1 MSLFKRLIGNNYSNT
16 KWEDTEE
23 GKRFYEK
30 ALLNAKKRII
40 AKEEWERNTP
50 PERKEQVKLFKI
62 FFTFFLL
69 TYFAFLFTGF
79 RKGIELYVLLAEGSL
94 TLVSFIFYKI
104 KPKKIK
110 YPNCFMMPVIAFG
123 CIILLYIMLGF
134 DYGFNPNRNK
144 GKNEPNNE
152 TDTMQEREGYLS
164 ESEFYEN
171 DYSKWLEENEFE
183 TSEEIKK
190 DFEKYRS

>member
-1 MSLFKRLIGNNYSNT
+1 
-16 KWEDTEE
+16 
-23 GKRFYEK
+23 
-30 ALLNAKKRII
+30 
-40 AKEEWERNTP
+40 
-50 PERKEQVKLFKI
+50 
-62 FFTFFLL
+62 
-69 TYFAFLFTGF
+69 
-79 RKGIELYVLLAEGSL
+79 
-94 TLVSFIFYKI
+94 
-104 KPKKIK
+104 
-110 YPNCFMMPVIAFG
+110 MMPVIAFG

-183 TSEEIKK
+183 TSEELKK